1 MWGVSEYIPV
11 HCQELRINGSTCL
24 FSRVYRFFCF
34 RLQGSTWS
42 TRIFK
47 GVTEDSNARHYGS
60 TDLHVFFRGCIDFLA
75 SVFNDLWIYVDF
87 QRCHRRQQCQ
97 ALHVFFRGYIRFF
110 GFRLQGSTDLCGFS
124 KVSLK
129 TAVPGTKYQRL
140 YRVFQK
146 EWHLIVKSPRLCHSV
161 FLFVIPLKFFLTA

>member
-1 MWGVSEYIPV
+1 MLYFSTCIKVTAMYIMWGVSEYIPV

-97 ALHVFFRGYIRFF
+97 ALGIYGSTCLFSRVYRFF
-110 GFRLQGSTDLCGFS
+110 GFCLRESTDLRQFS
-124 KVSLK
+124 K
-129 TAVPGTKYQRL
+129 
-140 YRVFQK
+140 
-146 EWHLIVKSPRLCHSV
+146 I
-161 FLFVIPLKFFLTA
+161 